1 MTAVMPAVAA
11 RTRRPGDAAPSGEL
25 SAAATAD
32 TIAGHRRHP
41 RSVAHLAVKHR
52 NARRATK
59 NVVSLARRRGATMKS
74 LSGRRIM
81 IGGTVRATTEDP
93 VGQGAGV
100 ITHPKF
106 RMWLRPDGIA
116 VVVWVPRTTALLED
130 AVACLEA
137 TAQVTGGRR
146 CPLLVN
152 MLDTGPQDRKT
163 RAEWTRRSD
172 LLSAVALVVSTPLS
186 RVVGNLFLSVSRP
199 PFPVRLF
206 DNEASALTWL
216 RDFVG

>member
-1 MTAVMPAVAA
+1 MN
-11 RTRRPGDAAPSGEL
+11 SL
-25 SAAATAD
+25 S
-32 TIAGHRRHP
+32 HRRF
-41 RSVAHLAVKHR
+41 AK
-52 NARRATK
+52 
-59 NVVSLARRRGATMKS
+59 
-74 LSGRRIM
+74 GR
-81 IGGTVRATTEDP
+81 TVRATTEAP
-93 VGQGAGV
+93 AGRGPGV
-100 ITHPKF
+100 IAHPKF
-106 RMWLRPDGIA
+106 RMWLRPDGI
-116 VVVWVPRTTALLED
+116 VVVEWVPKITAFLED
-130 AVACLEA
+130 ATACLEA

-216 RDFVG
+216 KDFVG